1 MQPETESP
9 KPDTGKNPKGFKQH
23 ARLVWDSFWEL
34 LGRSTLGKHLWGEIP
49 SAVKHS
55 TFLFVSCIFAIAIL
69 YSKGCEKDSQITTLK
84 SDKEFFQRS
93 LTTAF
98 QTNSSLIQSYQLQF
112 ATLTGKIQERDT
124 RISELIQERD
134 KAQIESQNDKN
145 ALASWI
151 ILAKSSNTNTPLTER
166 LDILTGWVEANTK
179 SLTNALSSI
188 GPSMPEFELYVNG
201 ILITNDNVISLKE
214 SRQLQLKVFNK
225 TQATAEQLSVGFLAP
240 FALATSNVIASTW
253 ELSPGATGFE
263 NGHMT
268 DKVAVNCWIWTANK
282 SLGGFSGYNVNTIE
296 ISTNYP
302 AQTYPV
308 LPVKFYVYS
317 NRSKYQAFVLFLTF

>member
-1 MQPETESP
+1 
-9 KPDTGKNPKGFKQH
+9 
-23 ARLVWDSFWEL
+23 
-34 LGRSTLGKHLWGEIP
+34 
-49 SAVKHS
+49 
-55 TFLFVSCIFAIAIL
+55 
-69 YSKGCEKDSQITTLK
+69 
-84 SDKEFFQRS
+84 
-93 LTTAF
+93 
-98 QTNSSLIQSYQLQF
+98 
-112 ATLTGKIQERDT
+112 
-124 RISELIQERD
+124 
-134 KAQIESQNDKN
+134 
-145 ALASWI
+145 
-151 ILAKSSNTNTPLTER
+151 
-166 LDILTGWVEANTK
+166 
-179 SLTNALSSI
+179 
-188 GPSMPEFELYVNG
+188 MPEFELYVNG